1 LSKIVEQNSRGG
13 GGGGGGDSIQLMV
26 SLLIDWQA

>member
-26 SLLIDWQA
+26 SLLIDLQA